1 MQRRSFYITTPIY
14 YPNDKLHIGHA
25 YTTVAADAMA
35 RYKRLRG
42 YNVFFLTGTDEHGQK
57 IQTRAKE
64 AGLEP
69 KPFLNPIIEWIQSL
83 WAKLDISYDDFIRT
97 TEPRHSK
104 VVVDIFEQLLQQDDI
119 YLSEY
124 KGWYCTPDESFWLE
138 RELVDGKC
146 PECGREVQ
154 FVSEESY
161 FFRMSKYVDRLL
173 QYYEENPMFI
183 EPASRKTEMIRNF
196 IEPGLQDL
204 CVSRTSFDWGV
215 HVKSDPKHVVYV
227 WLDAL
232 TNYITALGYGSE
244 DVSMQTKFLR
254 YWPADV
260 HVVGKDIVR
269 FHAVYWPIFLM
280 ALGLPLPKK
289 VFGHGFFLVK
299 GGKMSKS
306 KGNVIDP
313 LQLIDRYGRDAFRYF
328 LLREIPF
335 GQDGVF
341 TPEAMVDRLNYDLAN
356 DFGNLVHRTT
366 AMLGKFNGGVVP
378 SPGPSTDSEESLF
391 ALSEEVRVAVEK
403 QMDEMHFSAALTEIW
418 NLVRRT
424 NKYID
429 ESQPWRL
436 NKEGQTER
444 LNTVLYHMVD
454 AIRLVAIMTQPFMTD
469 STAQIANQFG
479 WVDEASF
486 NWQALSLRRGPSGQ
500 TVESEKPLFPRLD
513 AAQEIE
519 ELAKMTGS
527 KQEEAQD
534 APKSKSTSS
543 QKQKEKLAVQKEQIG
558 IDTFDQIELRVG
570 EIKTA
575 AKVEG
580 ADKLLQF
587 QIDLGSETRQIV
599 SGIAKHYTPEEL
611 VGKQVIVVA
620 NLKPVKLRGV
630 ESQGMILCASQGDE
644 LKIASVPE
652 GMPNGAVVK

>member
-1 MQRRSFYITTPIY
+1 MTKPSFYITTPIY

-25 YTTVAADAMA
+25 YTTVASDAMA

-42 YNVFFLTGTDEHGQK
+42 YDVYFLTGTDEHGQK
-57 IQTRAKE
+57 IQTRAEE
-64 AGLEP
+64 AGLAP
-69 KPFLNPIIEWIQSL
+69 KPFLDPIIEWIQAL
-83 WAKLDISYDDFIRT
+83 WVKLGISYDDFIRT
-97 TEPRHSK
+97 TEERHSK
-104 VVVDIFEQLLQQDDI
+104 VVADIFEKLLAKDDI

-124 KGWYCTPDESFWLE
+124 EGWYCTPDESFWLE

-154 FVSEESY
+154 FVREESY
-161 FFRMSKYVDRLL
+161 FFRMGKYVDRLVK
-173 QYYEENPMFI
+173 YYDENPLFI
-183 EPASRKTEMIRNF
+183 EPVGRKTEMLKNF

-215 HVKSDPKHVVYV
+215 HVKSDPSHVVYV

-232 TNYITALGYGSE
+232 TNYITAIGYGSDNPE
-244 DVSMQTKFLR
+244 MQAKFAK

-269 FHAVYWPIFLM
+269 FHTIYWPIILM
-280 ALGLPLPKK
+280 ALDLPLPKK
-289 VFGHGFFLVK
+289 VFGHGFFLAK

-341 TPEAMVDRLNYDLAN
+341 TPEAMVERLNYDLAN
-356 DFGNLVHRTT
+356 DFGNLVHRTV
-366 AMLGKFNGGVVP
+366 AMLNKFNAGIVP
-378 SPGPSTDSEESLF
+378 KTGKVTESET
-391 ALSEEVRVAVEK
+391 ALSQLADDVRITVETHMD
-403 QMDEMHFSAALTEIW
+403 QMQFSSALAEIW
-418 NLVRRT
+418 NLVRRA

-436 NKEGQTER
+436 NKEGDTER
-444 LNTVLYHMVD
+444 LNTVLYHMVE
-454 AIRLVAIMTQPFMTD
+454 AIRLSTIMMQPFMIDATD
-469 STAQIANQFG
+469 RIADQFG
-479 WVDEASF
+479 FRETASF
-486 NWQALSLRRGPSGQ
+486 TWESLSFGQGPSGQ
-500 TVESEKPLFPRLD
+500 KVNEDTPLFPRLD
-513 AAQEIE
+513 LEQEIDALTQLTGPKAGATKAE
-519 ELAKMTGS
+519 AGKGQLKKEAKPM
-527 KQEEAQD
+527 EH
-534 APKSKSTSS
+534 
-543 QKQKEKLAVQKEQIG
+543 KEQIG
-558 IDTFDQIELRVG
+558 IDAFDQIELRVG
-570 EIKTA
+570 QIKTA

-587 QIDLGSETRQIV
+587 QIDLGFETRQIV
-599 SGIAKHYTPEEL
+599 SGIAKYYDPL
-611 VGKQVIVVA
+611 DLIGRQVIVVA

-630 ESQGMILCASQGDE
+630 ESQGMILCASEGDV

-652 GMPNGAVVK
+652 GIPNGAVVK